1 MLRRSNCR
9 TVRDLLPLHA
19 GGDLPPDRAVLV
31 DEHLHACLTCFREFR
46 EYAAMRGRLGVLA
59 EEPLPEGALDGFTDE
74 VMACVALGES
84 GPAAALPSARRWRP
98 DARAV
103 TRWAAAAAL
112 LVAVGAGLWSTGW
125 FGSGEVEFRADAP
138 HELAAADPVD
148 VLPRPIAP
156 SVPVQAPVQAPVPAP
171 VQLKVFP
178 HPFAPPHNVLAGDG
192 LSELLPM
199 LPRRYGEPSL
209 LLPEPGRQKRPRD
222 R

>member
-9 TVRDLLPLHA
+9 TIRDLLPLHA
-19 GGDLPPDRAVLV
+19 GGDLPADRAALV
-31 DEHLHACLTCFREFR
+31 DEHLHVCLTCFREFR
-46 EYAAMRGRLGVLA
+46 DYAAMRGRLGVLA

-74 VMACVALGES
+74 VMACVALGEA

-98 DARAV
+98 DGRAV

-112 LVAVGAGLWSTGW
+112 LVAAGAGLWSTGW
-125 FGSGEVEFRADAP
+125 FGPVEIKMDPAPAAYDAVATAEP
-138 HELAAADPVD
+138 ATD
-148 VLPRPIAP
+148 VVPRPAAP
-156 SVPVQAPVQAPVPAP
+156 SLPVESPV
-171 VQLKVFP
+171 KVFP
-178 HPFAPPHNVLAGDG
+178 HAFAPPPHNVLAGEAS

-209 LLPEPGRQKRPRD
+209 LLPEPGRQKRPRE